1 MKHLSLTVT
10 ADVPPGTRID
20 KYLAGLDGLCTRSQ
34 LKTALK
40 EILHNGKPVKP
51 SKQVQPGDQ
60 IEIRLCEAEAP
71 LYEAEKIDLDILYED
86 SRVIAVNKPRGMVVH
101 PGSGVRS
108 GTLVQGL
115 LYHAREI
122 ADSFPEEKIRPGIV
136 HRLDKDTSG
145 VLVAAKDPQA
155 LEFLSNQFRSRAVK
169 KIYLA
174 IVKGRLPES
183 QGSVKGFIR
192 RDTRHRKRFI
202 AAASGGKAAETRYRV
217 LAECG
222 AYSLVRLA
230 PKTGRTH
237 QLRVHMKSLGC
248 PILGDP
254 IYGRR
259 DERFPQAGLM
269 LHAWRLS
276 LSLPGSGLQ
285 AAGFVK
291 PGDPESL
298 GAEQHKR
305 TFRAPLPEDFALLI
319 KELFPSAT
327 DITDTTDT
335 GGTMRASQD

>member
-1 MKHLSLTVT
+1 MRHLSLTVG

-20 KYLAGLDGLCTRSQ
+20 KYLAGLEGLCTRSQ

-40 EILHNGKPVKP
+40 EILHNGKPAKA
-51 SKQVQPGDQ
+51 SKQVQPGDSV
-60 IEIRLCEAEAP
+60 EIDLSEAEAP
-71 LYEAEKIDLDILYED
+71 LYEAEKMSLDILYED
-86 SRVIAVNKPRGMVVH
+86 SRLIAVNKPRGMVVH

-122 ADSFPEEKIRPGIV
+122 AGNFPEEKIRPGIV

-145 VLVAAKDPQA
+145 VIIAAKDPQA
-155 LEFLSNQFRSRAVK
+155 LEFFANQFRCREVK

-183 QGSVKGFIR
+183 RGSVKGFIR

-202 AAASGGKAAETRYRV
+202 PSASGGKAAETRYRV
-217 LAECG
+217 LSECG

-276 LSLPGSGLQ
+276 LRLPGSELQ
-285 AAGFVK
+285 K
-291 PGDPESL
+291 QS
-298 GAEQHKR
+298 
-305 TFRAPLPEDFALLI
+305 FRAPLPADFQRLMQ
-319 KELFPSAT
+319 ELFPSAHSV
-327 DITDTTDT
+327 TTNT
-335 GGTMRASQD
+335 GQD